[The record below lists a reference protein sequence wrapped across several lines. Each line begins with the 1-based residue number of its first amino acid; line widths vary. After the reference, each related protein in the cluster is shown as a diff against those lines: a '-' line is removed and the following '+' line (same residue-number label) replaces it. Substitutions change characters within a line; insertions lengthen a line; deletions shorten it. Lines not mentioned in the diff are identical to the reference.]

1 MRMVKISFIIL
12 ICSVFFSAAFGQI
25 ITVSDSV
32 TFSGIVI
39 DGRTNE
45 GLSDVPDK
53 KCIYK
58 MVIILFF
65 DFADSGFIW
74 KYHIRACLR

>member
-1 MRMVKISFIIL
+1 MVKISFIIL

-45 GLSDVPDK
+45 GLSDVHCRYGRTRGVVSDEQGR
-53 KCIYK
+53 
-58 MVIILFF
+58 F
-65 DFADSGFIW
+65 
-74 KYHIRACLR
+74 RLRTQR